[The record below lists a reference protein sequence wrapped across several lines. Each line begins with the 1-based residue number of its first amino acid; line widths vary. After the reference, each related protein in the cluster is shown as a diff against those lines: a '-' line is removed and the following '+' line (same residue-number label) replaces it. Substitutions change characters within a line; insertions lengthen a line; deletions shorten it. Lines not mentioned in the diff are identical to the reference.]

1 MSKFIDAVLLVLG
14 ASSCGAA
21 VWFIANSTLS
31 RRWTHHWVLSRLVGT
46 SQHVPTPKQQEQS
59 SVADFLDAIAREVHS
74 GYSLTLAFVNTA
86 ERFPNLAWWTEPI
99 AVHCIRGHSLANAI
113 ADTTP
118 TNWTADIALATRTLS
133 VASNGGYGI
142 ASTVEKSAS
151 ILREREHIALERR
164 AQTAQIRL
172 STSVLSWIPLV
183 ICVWVITRQS
193 DTRTF
198 LLSTPLG
205 LMCIA
210 VGLLF
215 NITGRKWI
223 ARIARNST

>member
-1 MSKFIDAVLLVLG
+1 MFFIALGSLSFGVAVWIVAHFTLSKWWTRRWLLNRLLG
-14 ASSCGAA
+14 AS
-21 VWFIANSTLS
+21 
-31 RRWTHHWVLSRLVGT
+31 
-46 SQHVPTPKQQEQS
+46 PQS
-59 SVADFLDAIAREVHS
+59 HTQAPHNLGSVADLLDAIAREVHS

-99 AVHCIRGHSLANAI
+99 VVHCIRGHSLANAI

-118 TNWTADIALATRTLS
+118 ANWTADVALATRTLS

-142 ASTVEKSAS
+142 ANTLEKSAS

-183 ICVWVITRQS
+183 ICIWVITRQS
-193 DTRTF
+193 HTRTF
-198 LLSTPLG
+198 LLTTPLG

-210 VGLLF
+210 IGLLF
-215 NITGRKWI
+215 NIAGRNWL
-223 ARIARNST
+223 ARIARSST

>member
-1 MSKFIDAVLLVLG
+1 MNQVVDMFFMALGSLSFGVAVWLIAHFTLSKWWTRQWLLNRLLG
-14 ASSCGAA
+14 AS
-21 VWFIANSTLS
+21 
-31 RRWTHHWVLSRLVGT
+31 
-46 SQHVPTPKQQEQS
+46 PQS
-59 SVADFLDAIAREVHS
+59 NTQAPQNLGSVADFLDAIAREVHS

-142 ASTVEKSAS
+142 ANTLGKSAS

-183 ICVWVITRQS
+183 ICIWVITRQS
-193 DTRTF
+193 HTRTF
-198 LLSTPLG
+198 LLQTRLG

-210 VGLLF
+210 IGLIF
-215 NITGRKWI
+215 NIAGRNWI
-223 ARIARNST
+223 ARIARSST

>member
-1 MSKFIDAVLLVLG
+1 MNRVADMFFIVLG
-14 ASSCGAA
+14 SLSFGAM
-21 VWFIANSTLS
+21 VWIVAHFTLS
-31 RRWTHHWVLSRLVGT
+31 KWWTRRWLLNRLLST
-46 SQHVPTPKQQEQS
+46 SPQS
-59 SVADFLDAIAREVHS
+59 NTQALHNIGSVADLLDAIAREVHS

-118 TNWTADIALATRTLS
+118 ANWTADVALATRTLS

-142 ASTVEKSAS
+142 ANTLEKSAS

-183 ICVWVITRQS
+183 ICVWTITRQS
-193 DTRTF
+193 HTRTF
-198 LLSTPLG
+198 LLHTPLG

-210 VGLLF
+210 VGLIF
-215 NITGRKWI
+215 NIAGRNWI
-223 ARIARNST
+223 ARIARSST

>member
-1 MSKFIDAVLLVLG
+1 VWLIAHFTLPKWWTRRWLLNRLLG
-14 ASSCGAA
+14 AS
-21 VWFIANSTLS
+21 
-31 RRWTHHWVLSRLVGT
+31 
-46 SQHVPTPKQQEQS
+46 PQS
-59 SVADFLDAIAREVHS
+59 HTQAPQNLGSVADLLDAIAREVHS
-74 GYSLTLAFVNTA
+74 GYSLTLAFVNAA

-142 ASTVEKSAS
+142 ANTLGKSAS

-183 ICVWVITRQS
+183 ICVWAVTRQS
-193 DTRTF
+193 HTRTF
-198 LLSTPLG
+198 LLHTPLG

-215 NITGRKWI
+215 NIAGRNWI
-223 ARIARNST
+223 ARIARSST

>member
-1 MSKFIDAVLLVLG
+1 MNRSLDMFFMALG
-14 ASSCGAA
+14 SLSFGAA
-21 VWFIANSTLS
+21 VWLIAHFTLS
-31 RRWTHHWVLSRLVGT
+31 KWWTRRWLLNRLLGA
-46 SQHVPTPKQQEQS
+46 SPQS
-59 SVADFLDAIAREVHS
+59 HTQAPQNLGSVADLLDAIAREVHS
-74 GYSLTLAFVNTA
+74 GYSLTLAFVNAA

-142 ASTVEKSAS
+142 ANTLGKSAS

-183 ICVWVITRQS
+183 ICVWAVTRQS
-193 DTRTF
+193 HTRTF
-198 LLSTPLG
+198 LLHTPLG

-215 NITGRKWI
+215 NIAGRNWI
-223 ARIARNST
+223 ARIARSST

>member
-1 MSKFIDAVLLVLG
+1 MNRVVDMFFIALG
-14 ASSCGAA
+14 SLSFGAA
-21 VWFIANSTLS
+21 VWFIAQFTLT
-31 RRWTHHWVLSRLVGT
+31 RWWTRHWLLSRLLGASHQPST
-46 SQHVPTPKQQEQS
+46 QAPQNLG
-59 SVADFLDAIAREVHS
+59 SVADLLDAVAREVHS

-99 AVHCIRGHSLANAI
+99 AVQCIRGHSLANAI

-118 TNWTADIALATRTLS
+118 ANWTADVALATRTLA

-142 ASTVEKSAS
+142 ANTLEKSAS
-151 ILREREHIALERR
+151 ILREREHIALERK

-183 ICVWVITRQS
+183 ICVWTITRQS
-193 DTRTF
+193 STRTF
-198 LLSTPLG
+198 LLHTPLG
-205 LMCIA
+205 LTCIA

-215 NITGRKWI
+215 NIAGRNWI
-223 ARIARNST
+223 ARIGRSST

>member
-1 MSKFIDAVLLVLG
+1 MFFMALG
-14 ASSCGAA
+14 SLSFGAA
-21 VWFIANSTLS
+21 VWLIAHFTLPKWWT
-31 RRWTHHWVLSRLVGT
+31 RRWLLNRLLGA
-46 SQHVPTPKQQEQS
+46 SPQS
-59 SVADFLDAIAREVHS
+59 HTQAPQNLGSVADLLDAIAREVHS

-142 ASTVEKSAS
+142 ANTLGKSAS

-172 STSVLSWIPLV
+172 STSVLSWIPLI
-183 ICVWVITRQS
+183 ICVWAVTRQS
-193 DTRTF
+193 HTRTF
-198 LLSTPLG
+198 LLHTPLG

-215 NITGRKWI
+215 NIAGRNWI
-223 ARIARNST
+223 ARIARSST

>member
-1 MSKFIDAVLLVLG
+1 MNQVVDMFLMALGSLSFGVAVWLVAHFTLSKWWTRRWLLNRLLG
-14 ASSCGAA
+14 ASHQSH
-21 VWFIANSTLS
+21 T
-31 RRWTHHWVLSRLVGT
+31 
-46 SQHVPTPKQQEQS
+46 QVPHNLG
-59 SVADFLDAIAREVHS
+59 SVADLLDAIAREVHS

-99 AVHCIRGHSLANAI
+99 AVQCIRGHSLANAI

-118 TNWTADIALATRTLS
+118 TNWTADVALATRTLS

-142 ASTVEKSAS
+142 ANTLGKSAS
-151 ILREREHIALERR
+151 ILREREHLALERL

-172 STSVLSWIPLV
+172 STSVLSWIPLA
-183 ICVWVITRQS
+183 ICVWAITQQS
-193 DTRTF
+193 NTRTF

-205 LMCIA
+205 LLCIA

-215 NITGRKWI
+215 NIAGRHWI
-223 ARIARNST
+223 ARIARSST

>member
-1 MSKFIDAVLLVLG
+1 MNRSLDMFFMALG
-14 ASSCGAA
+14 SLSFGAA
-21 VWFIANSTLS
+21 VWLIAHFTLPKWWT
-31 RRWTHHWVLSRLVGT
+31 RRWLLNRLLGA
-46 SQHVPTPKQQEQS
+46 SPQS
-59 SVADFLDAIAREVHS
+59 HTQAPQNLGSVADLLDAIAREVHS

-142 ASTVEKSAS
+142 ANTLEKSAS

-183 ICVWVITRQS
+183 ICVWAVTRQS
-193 DTRTF
+193 HTRTF
-198 LLSTPLG
+198 LLHTPLG

-215 NITGRKWI
+215 NIAGRNWI
-223 ARIARNST
+223 ARIARSST

>member
-1 MSKFIDAVLLVLG
+1 MNQVVDMFFMALGSLSFGVAVWLIAHFTLSKWWTRQWVLNRLLG
-14 ASSCGAA
+14 AS
-21 VWFIANSTLS
+21 
-31 RRWTHHWVLSRLVGT
+31 
-46 SQHVPTPKQQEQS
+46 PQS
-59 SVADFLDAIAREVHS
+59 NTQAPQNLGSVADFLDAIAREVHS

-118 TNWTADIALATRTLS
+118 INWTADIALATRTLS

-142 ASTVEKSAS
+142 ANTLGKSAS

-183 ICVWVITRQS
+183 ICIWVITRQS
-193 DTRTF
+193 HTRTY
-198 LLSTPLG
+198 LLQTPLG

-210 VGLLF
+210 IGLIF
-215 NITGRKWI
+215 NIAGRNWI
-223 ARIARNST
+223 ARIARSST

>member
-1 MSKFIDAVLLVLG
+1 MNQVVDMFLMALGSLSFGVAVWLVAHFTLSKWWTRRWLLNRLLG
-14 ASSCGAA
+14 ASHQSH
-21 VWFIANSTLS
+21 T
-31 RRWTHHWVLSRLVGT
+31 
-46 SQHVPTPKQQEQS
+46 QVPHNLG
-59 SVADFLDAIAREVHS
+59 SVADLLDAIAREVHS

-99 AVHCIRGHSLANAI
+99 AVQCIRGHSLANAI

-133 VASNGGYGI
+133 VASNGGYGV
-142 ASTVEKSAS
+142 ANTLEKSAS
-151 ILREREHIALERR
+151 ILREREHLALERL

-172 STSVLSWIPLV
+172 STSVLSWIPLA
-183 ICVWVITRQS
+183 ICVWAITQQS
-193 DTRTF
+193 NTRTF

-205 LMCIA
+205 LLCIA

-215 NITGRKWI
+215 NIAGRHWI
-223 ARIARNST
+223 ARIARSST

>member
-1 MSKFIDAVLLVLG
+1 MNRSLDMFFMALG
-14 ASSCGAA
+14 SLSFGAA
-21 VWFIANSTLS
+21 VWLIAHFTLPKWWT
-31 RRWTHHWVLSRLVGT
+31 RRWLLNRLLGA
-46 SQHVPTPKQQEQS
+46 SPQS
-59 SVADFLDAIAREVHS
+59 HTQAPQNLGSVADLLDAIAREVHS

-142 ASTVEKSAS
+142 ANTLGKSAS

-172 STSVLSWIPLV
+172 STSVLSWIPLI
-183 ICVWVITRQS
+183 ICVWAVTRQS
-193 DTRTF
+193 HTRTF
-198 LLSTPLG
+198 LLHTPLG

-215 NITGRKWI
+215 NIAGRNWI
-223 ARIARNST
+223 ARIARSST

>member
-1 MSKFIDAVLLVLG
+1 MNQVVDMFLMALGSLSFGVAVWLVAHFTLSKWWTRRWLLNRLLG
-14 ASSCGAA
+14 ASHQSH
-21 VWFIANSTLS
+21 T
-31 RRWTHHWVLSRLVGT
+31 
-46 SQHVPTPKQQEQS
+46 QVPHNLG
-59 SVADFLDAIAREVHS
+59 SVADLLDAIAREVHS

-99 AVHCIRGHSLANAI
+99 AVQCIRGHSLANAI

-142 ASTVEKSAS
+142 ANTLGKSAS

-183 ICVWVITRQS
+183 ICVWAVTRQS
-193 DTRTF
+193 HTRTF
-198 LLSTPLG
+198 LLHTPLG

-215 NITGRKWI
+215 NIAGRNWI
-223 ARIARNST
+223 ARIARSST

>member
-1 MSKFIDAVLLVLG
+1 MFFMALG
-14 ASSCGAA
+14 SLSFGAA
-21 VWFIANSTLS
+21 VWLIAHFTLS
-31 RRWTHHWVLSRLVGT
+31 KWWTRRWLLNRLLGA
-46 SQHVPTPKQQEQS
+46 SPQS
-59 SVADFLDAIAREVHS
+59 HTQAPQNLGSVADLLDAIAREVHS

-142 ASTVEKSAS
+142 ANTLGKSAS

-183 ICVWVITRQS
+183 ICVWAVTRQS
-193 DTRTF
+193 HTRTF
-198 LLSTPLG
+198 LLHTPLG

-215 NITGRKWI
+215 NIAGRNWI
-223 ARIARNST
+223 ARIARSST

>member
-1 MSKFIDAVLLVLG
+1 MKQVVDMFFMALGSLSFGAMVWIVAHFTLSKWWTRRWLLNRLLG
-14 ASSCGAA
+14 ASPQS
-21 VWFIANSTLS
+21 
-31 RRWTHHWVLSRLVGT
+31 H
-46 SQHVPTPKQQEQS
+46 SQAPHNLG
-59 SVADFLDAIAREVHS
+59 SVADLLDAIAREVHS

-118 TNWTADIALATRTLS
+118 TNWTAEVALATRTLS

-142 ASTVEKSAS
+142 ANTLEKSAS

-183 ICVWVITRQS
+183 ICIWAITQQS
-193 DTRTF
+193 HTRT
-198 LLSTPLG
+198 LLLQTPLG
-205 LMCIA
+205 LMCIT

-215 NITGRKWI
+215 NIAGRNWI
-223 ARIARNST
+223 ARIARSST

>member
-1 MSKFIDAVLLVLG
+1 MNRVTDMFFIVLGSLSFGAMVWLIAHFTLPKWWTRRWLLNRLLG
-14 ASSCGAA
+14 AS
-21 VWFIANSTLS
+21 
-31 RRWTHHWVLSRLVGT
+31 
-46 SQHVPTPKQQEQS
+46 PQS
-59 SVADFLDAIAREVHS
+59 HTQAPQNLGSVADLLDAIAREVHS

-142 ASTVEKSAS
+142 ANTLGKSAS

-183 ICVWVITRQS
+183 ICVWAVTRQS
-193 DTRTF
+193 HTRTF
-198 LLSTPLG
+198 LLHTPLG

-215 NITGRKWI
+215 NIAGRNWI
-223 ARIARNST
+223 ARIARSST

>member
-1 MSKFIDAVLLVLG
+1 MNQVVDMFFIALGSLSFGVAAWLVAHFTLSRWWTRRWLLNRLLG
-14 ASSCGAA
+14 AS
-21 VWFIANSTLS
+21 
-31 RRWTHHWVLSRLVGT
+31 
-46 SQHVPTPKQQEQS
+46 PQS
-59 SVADFLDAIAREVHS
+59 NTQAPQNLGSVADMLDAIAREVHS

-99 AVHCIRGHSLANAI
+99 AVHCIRGHSLANAV

-118 TNWTADIALATRTLS
+118 TNWTADVALATRTLS

-142 ASTVEKSAS
+142 ANTLEKSAS

-183 ICVWVITRQS
+183 ICIWAITRQS
-193 DTRTF
+193 HTRTF

-210 VGLLF
+210 IGLLF
-215 NITGRKWI
+215 NIAGRNWI
-223 ARIARNST
+223 ARIARSST

>member
-1 MSKFIDAVLLVLG
+1 MKQVVDMFFIALGSLSFGIAVWLAAHFTLSKWWTRRWLLNRLLG
-14 ASSCGAA
+14 ASPQSITQA
-21 VWFIANSTLS
+21 
-31 RRWTHHWVLSRLVGT
+31 
-46 SQHVPTPKQQEQS
+46 SQILG

-142 ASTVEKSAS
+142 ANTLGKSAS

-183 ICVWVITRQS
+183 ICIWVITRQS
-193 DTRTF
+193 HTRTF
-198 LLSTPLG
+198 LLQTPLG

-210 VGLLF
+210 IGLIF
-215 NITGRKWI
+215 NIAGRNWI
-223 ARIARNST
+223 ARIARSST

>member
-1 MSKFIDAVLLVLG
+1 MNQIVDMFFIVLGSLSFGVTVWLVAHFTLAKWWTRHWLLNRLLG
-14 ASSCGAA
+14 AS
-21 VWFIANSTLS
+21 
-31 RRWTHHWVLSRLVGT
+31 
-46 SQHVPTPKQQEQS
+46 PQS
-59 SVADFLDAIAREVHS
+59 NTQALHNLGSVADLLDAIAREVHS

-118 TNWTADIALATRTLS
+118 TNWTADVALATRTLS

-142 ASTVEKSAS
+142 ANTLEKSAS

-183 ICVWVITRQS
+183 ICMWVITRQS
-193 DTRTF
+193 HTRTF

-215 NITGRKWI
+215 NIAGRNWI
-223 ARIARNST
+223 ARIARSST

>member
-1 MSKFIDAVLLVLG
+1 MNQAVDMFVMVLG
-14 ASSCGAA
+14 SLSFGAA
-21 VWFIANSTLS
+21 VWLVAHFTLTRWWT
-31 RRWTHHWVLSRLVGT
+31 RRWLLNRLLGA
-46 SQHVPTPKQQEQS
+46 SPQSPTQAPQNIG
-59 SVADFLDAIAREVHS
+59 SVADLLDAIAREVHS

-99 AVHCIRGHSLANAI
+99 AVQCIRGHSLANAI

-142 ASTVEKSAS
+142 TNTLEKSAS

-183 ICVWVITRQS
+183 ICIWVITRQS
-193 DTRTF
+193 HTRTF

-215 NITGRKWI
+215 NIAGRNWI
-223 ARIARNST
+223 ARIARSST

>member
-1 MSKFIDAVLLVLG
+1 MFFMALG
-14 ASSCGAA
+14 SLSFGAA
-21 VWFIANSTLS
+21 VWLIAHFTMPKWWT
-31 RRWTHHWVLSRLVGT
+31 RRWLLNRLLGSSPQSH
-46 SQHVPTPKQQEQS
+46 SQAPHNLG
-59 SVADFLDAIAREVHS
+59 SVADLLDAIAREVHS

-118 TNWTADIALATRTLS
+118 TNWTADVALATRTLS

-142 ASTVEKSAS
+142 ANTLEKSAS

-183 ICVWVITRQS
+183 ICMWVITRQS
-193 DTRTF
+193 HTRTF

-215 NITGRKWI
+215 NIAGRNWI
-223 ARIARNST
+223 ARIARSST

>member
-1 MSKFIDAVLLVLG
+1 MNQVVDMFLMALGSLSFGVAVWLVAHFTLSKWWTRRWLLNRLLG
-14 ASSCGAA
+14 AS
-21 VWFIANSTLS
+21 
-31 RRWTHHWVLSRLVGT
+31 
-46 SQHVPTPKQQEQS
+46 PQS
-59 SVADFLDAIAREVHS
+59 NTQAPQNFGSVADLLDAIAREVHS

-118 TNWTADIALATRTLS
+118 TNWTADVALATRTLS

-142 ASTVEKSAS
+142 ANTLEKSAS

-183 ICVWVITRQS
+183 ICIWVITRQS
-193 DTRTF
+193 HTRTS

-205 LMCIA
+205 LMCLA
-210 VGLLF
+210 VGLFF
-215 NITGRKWI
+215 NIAGRNWI
-223 ARIARNST
+223 ARIARSST

>member
-1 MSKFIDAVLLVLG
+1 MALG
-14 ASSCGAA
+14 SLSFGAA
-21 VWFIANSTLS
+21 VWLVAHFTLT
-31 RRWTHHWVLSRLVGT
+31 RRWTRRWLLNRLFGASHQSHT
-46 SQHVPTPKQQEQS
+46 QVPHNLG
-59 SVADFLDAIAREVHS
+59 SVADMLDAIAREVHS

-118 TNWTADIALATRTLS
+118 TNWTADVALATRTLS

-142 ASTVEKSAS
+142 ANTLEKSAS

-183 ICVWVITRQS
+183 ICIWVITRQS
-193 DTRTF
+193 HTRTF

-210 VGLLF
+210 IGLLF
-215 NITGRKWI
+215 NFAGRNWI
-223 ARIARNST
+223 ARIARSST

>member
-1 MSKFIDAVLLVLG
+1 MNQVVDVFLMALGSLSFGAMVWLVAHFTLSKWWTRRWLLNRLLG
-14 ASSCGAA
+14 ASHQS
-21 VWFIANSTLS
+21 NT
-31 RRWTHHWVLSRLVGT
+31 
-46 SQHVPTPKQQEQS
+46 QVPHNLG
-59 SVADFLDAIAREVHS
+59 SVADLLDAIAREVHS

-99 AVHCIRGHSLANAI
+99 AVQCIRGHSLANAI

-118 TNWTADIALATRTLS
+118 TNWTADVALATRTLS

-142 ASTVEKSAS
+142 ANTLEKSAS
-151 ILREREHIALERR
+151 ILREREHIALERK

-172 STSVLSWIPLV
+172 STSVLSWIPLA
-183 ICVWVITRQS
+183 ICVWAITQQS
-193 DTRTF
+193 NTRTF

-205 LMCIA
+205 LLCIA

-215 NITGRKWI
+215 NIAGRHWI
-223 ARIARNST
+223 ARIARSST